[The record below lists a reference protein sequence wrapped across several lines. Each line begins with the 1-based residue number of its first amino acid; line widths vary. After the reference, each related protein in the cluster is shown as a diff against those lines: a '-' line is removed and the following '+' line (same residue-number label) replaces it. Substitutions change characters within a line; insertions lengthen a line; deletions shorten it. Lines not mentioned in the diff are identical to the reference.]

1 MKKNLF
7 VALCLLGST
16 PAFAGL
22 PEAPVA
28 VVPAPADAPCTLT
41 LQYGIMHTDYTELP
55 YDQLRAV
62 PNVLYGLSIGAQW
75 QVAQTGNFTH
85 HVGASVG
92 YYTGT
97 QQNRFYNDGPLITV
111 DTDVE
116 VFPLLLTYN
125 VEYKLNDKLTI
136 YGGVRGGAIVRDTKL
151 TANELH
157 IENSDTSITPM
168 LGLGVGARTFI
179 TEKLSFDIGYDFSL
193 SFGEDCD
200 FSNDYPHDY
209 RAGCGSEGMRYYG
222 TIKAGFSYSF

>member
-28 VVPAPADAPCTLT
+28 VAPAPADAPCVMT
-41 LQYGIMHTDYTELP
+41 LQYGIMHTGFTELSH
-55 YDQLRAV
+55 DAIRTV
-62 PNVLYGLSIGAQW
+62 PSVLYGLSIGAQW
-75 QVAQTGNFTH
+75 QVAQTGDFSH

-97 QQNRFYNDGPLITV
+97 QQNRIFGDTF
-111 DTDVE
+111 DTDVD

-125 VEYKLNDKLTI
+125 VEYKLNDKLTV
-136 YGGVRGGAIVRDTKL
+136 YAGVRGGAIVRDTTL
-151 TANELH
+151 AV
-157 IENSDTSITPM
+157 NSPDGNYQVSDDAITPM
-168 LGLGVGARTFI
+168 LSVGVGARTFI
-179 TEKLSFDIGYDFSL
+179 TEKLSFDIGYDFGF
-193 SFGEDCD
+193 SFGQDCD
-200 FSNDYPHDY
+200 FGVPYEQGSYID
-209 RAGCGSEGMRYYG
+209 GCTSDCRYYG